1 MATEYRELNAVI
13 KAIWS
18 VKISPDAEIFNALK
32 RAIEEEVKNIEPAD
46 VRPVVYCKDCKHSD
60 TFSPD
65 YTEATFPLK
74 CLSVR
79 YGGVF
84 PLCFCEHGERNGGAD
99 GVGERLERL
108 EQLEKLLPV
117 RPGDVVYETDG
128 IRVYRHTVR
137 RIVFDCGTFAFDEDA
152 IANGNVFLTEREA
165 EMAAGLFREPE
176 AGTGDSSPTAL

>member
-13 KAIWS
+13 RAIWS

-46 VRPVVYCKDCKHSD
+46 VGPVDKICKVQLEDCIRAIR
-60 TFSPD
+60 
-65 YTEATFPLK
+65 EFPA
-74 CLSVR
+74 
-79 YGGVF
+79 
-84 PLCFCEHGERNGGAD
+84 AD
-99 GVGERLERL
+99 GVGERLEKL

-128 IRVYRHTVR
+128 IRVYRRTVR

-152 IANGNVFLTEREA
+152 IANGNVFLTERDA
-165 EMAAGLFREPE
+165 EQAAGVFRKAE
-176 AGTGDSSPTAL
+176 AGTGEKEGGS